1 MPRRLIV
8 FTRYP
13 EPGTTK
19 TRLIPALG
27 SEGAARL
34 QHDLTR
40 RVLARAREL
49 RELAGVEIEVRFEG
63 GDAEKMT
70 ATFGRDLSCVP
81 QGPGD
86 LGCRM
91 ERAFEESFA
100 DGVGEAVLIG
110 ADCPDVTAE
119 LLRNAFQQLADHDLV
134 LGPAADGGYYLA
146 GLRSSEPSL
155 FEGIVWGSD
164 GVFEATMCRARERSL
179 RVGLLET
186 LSDID
191 RPEDLAAWQE
201 NLQRQKATGAG
212 KGRLSVVI
220 PTLNEAA
227 YLPDTLQS
235 LAGARDVEIIVVDG
249 GSDDGTPQIARR
261 AGCRVLRA
269 VRDRAFQ
276 LNTGADV
283 AEGSFLLFL
292 HADTRLPAGFD
303 TAIRSAL
310 AEPGVA
316 GGAFRLRI
324 DAPGWPLRLIERAV
338 ALRSRLFQ
346 MPYGDQGIFVR
357 RETFRQIGGFPDLP
371 IMDDFELIRRLRQQ
385 GKVKVLSLPATTS
398 GRRWREL
405 GPWRTTW
412 INQKVILGYY
422 LGMSPERLATWYNAH
437 KNVAPDFGGDGQSV
451 RRTCH

>member
-1 MPRRLIV
+1 MKQRLII
-8 FTRYP
+8 FTRFP

-19 TRLIPALG
+19 TRLISVLG
-27 SEGAARL
+27 PEGAARL

-49 RELAGVEIEVRFEG
+49 RELAAAEIEVRFDG
-63 GDAEKMT
+63 GDAEKMAT
-70 ATFGRDLSCVP
+70 TFGRDLAYAP

-91 ERAFEESFA
+91 ERAFEGSFA
-100 DGVGEAVLIG
+100 DGVGQAVLMG
-110 ADCPDVTAE
+110 ADCPGVTAE
-119 LLRNAFQQLADHDLV
+119 LLRKAFAQLIDNDLV
-134 LGPAADGGYYLA
+134 LGPAEDGGYYLI
-146 GLRSSEPSL
+146 GLRHHEPVL
-155 FEGIVWGSD
+155 FREIAWGSD
-164 GVFEATMCRARERSL
+164 GVFDETMCRARRRSL

-201 NLQRQKATGAG
+201 NMRRQQAIGTGEE
-212 KGRLSVVI
+212 RLSVVI

-227 YLPDTLQS
+227 YLPSTLES
-235 LAGARDVEIIVVDG
+235 LAGARDAEIIVVDG

-261 AGCRVLRA
+261 AGCRVLRT
-269 VRDRAFQ
+269 VRNRAFQ
-276 LNTGADV
+276 LNAGADV

-292 HADTRLPAGFD
+292 HADTRLPVGFD
-303 TAIRSAL
+303 AAVRSAL
-310 AEPGVA
+310 AEHGVA

-324 DAPGWPLRLIERAV
+324 DTPGWPLRIIEQAV

-357 RETFRQIGGFPDLP
+357 TETFRQIGGFPDLP

-385 GKVKVLSLPATTS
+385 GKVEVLSLPATTS

-422 LGMSPERLATWYNAH
+422 LGVSPARLAKWYAS
-437 KNVAPDFGGDGQSV
+437 KVDSRRRPV
-451 RRTCH
+451 R